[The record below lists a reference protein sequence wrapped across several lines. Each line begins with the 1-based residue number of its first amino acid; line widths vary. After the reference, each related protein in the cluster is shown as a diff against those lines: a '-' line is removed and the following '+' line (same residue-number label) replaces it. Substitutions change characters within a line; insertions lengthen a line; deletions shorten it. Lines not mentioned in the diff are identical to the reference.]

1 MLKKYGV
8 RLIFCYHDTL
18 DDLRNE
24 LMHEPSPRGYF
35 EYIIDTFAEDEREA
49 RRNILEHID
58 HYIDKNNFSTW
69 LNEPSYSDKKN
80 IFLMMDSDSVE
91 GYGEQ
96 SLWDV
101 ELKIDGSIVTKQVS
115 AYSEYDAITDFG
127 IGRLANSVEIIL
139 IKPSTQYVIKTEDNT
154 KGDYN
159 FAVTFNINNQDNETC
174 RVNYF
179 SSVAPTEEELQ
190 AIQGKALSAIIRPS
204 WQNIKVVET
213 KIQESSY
220 DVVLKSNETKKTYQ
234 IRTPK
239 TDVFAC
245 ILGIIELAKEN
256 NPNMDYT
263 KLEFLGVNMEDNQ

>member
-8 RLIFCYHDTL
+8 RLIFCHHDTL
-18 DDLRNE
+18 DELKNE
-24 LMHEPSPRGYF
+24 LIHNPSRMGYF
-35 EYIIDTFAEDEREA
+35 EYIINTFAEDEREA

-58 HYIDKNNFSTW
+58 HYIDKNNFRTW
-69 LNEPSYSDKKN
+69 LNERSYSDKKN
-80 IFLMMDSDSVE
+80 IFLMMDSVE
-91 GYGEQ
+91 GNEEQ

-139 IKPSTQYVIKTEDNT
+139 IKPSTQYIIKTEDNT

-174 RVNYF
+174 QVNYF

-220 DVVLKSNETKKTYQ
+220 NVVLKSNETKKTYQ

-239 TDVFAC
+239 TDEFAC

-256 NPNMDYT
+256 NLNMDYT